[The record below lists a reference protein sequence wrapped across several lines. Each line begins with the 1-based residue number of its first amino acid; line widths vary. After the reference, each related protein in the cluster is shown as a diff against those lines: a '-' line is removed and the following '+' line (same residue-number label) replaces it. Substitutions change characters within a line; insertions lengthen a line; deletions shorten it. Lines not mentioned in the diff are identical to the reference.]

1 MDSRANRVWKAA
13 RRSSPAVSGTSIG
26 WAFVVPPRAVGA
38 DPLSVGRRKPV
49 PGDELHQAIDIHEQ
63 DRTAVAV
70 RADAKRLHRTVI
82 DLFRGG
88 GVGNRRS
95 ELGECRQSA
104 GVANLLGKIVGGDDC
119 GWFSQKVQATTGNLE
134 VQRTVGNN
142 APGSARSAVRQG
154 QLLDPRAQVPCIDR
168 VDEAGRRDADQIRGV
183 IETQQ
188 FDRVRVGTHDEAF
201 DDDEDCAG

>member
-1 MDSRANRVWKAA
+1 MA
-13 RRSSPAVSGTSIG
+13 
-26 WAFVVPPRAVGA
+26 
-38 DPLSVGRRKPV
+38 
-49 PGDELHQAIDIHEQ
+49 
-63 DRTAVAV
+63 
-70 RADAKRLHRTVI
+70 
-82 DLFRGG
+82 
-88 GVGNRRS
+88 GNRRS
-95 ELGECRQSA
+95 ELGEGRQSA

-134 VQRTVGNN
+134 VQRTVGITHP
-142 APGSARSAVRQG
+142 AALDQPFAKG